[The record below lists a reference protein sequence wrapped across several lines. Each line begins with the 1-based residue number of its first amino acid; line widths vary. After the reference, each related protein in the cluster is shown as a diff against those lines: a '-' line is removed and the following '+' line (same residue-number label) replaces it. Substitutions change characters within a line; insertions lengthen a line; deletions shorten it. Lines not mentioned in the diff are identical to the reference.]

1 MGLLDDKKN
10 VFTTIGSYVSLM
22 ERMTTQVD
30 ETYNMY
36 SSINNKKDVV
46 PFLLDTLKTTVG
58 SDALK
63 EAVGELFTKITDVA
77 ETQIKEVLKKQL
89 TQFNAGNAIPLFFQ
103 SGGAGIQVPVK
114 DIDIRGKFKSNP
126 NSDVGNLLYG
136 TADTFDSKL
145 YEAISNDGI
154 PVTIFDM
161 LQATYNSTT
170 DKITFRSV
178 ASVSSIGKWM
188 TNYIDNTVII
198 DKKEFL
204 TNVMNAVYGS
214 VTAAQGKSVELVY
227 QELQISKLIEQLIE
241 DNDSFEITQDE
252 FDALLQQAQA
262 LVEGVVYYDMGCG
275 LLASELPLSGI
286 IDLIAKISGATD
298 PYVVGNA
305 VEDTIYQSSIDDN
318 TIAENKQTIR
328 DGFFQRI
335 IKLIQQMLAEIA
347 TTSPQIRALMA
358 IVDAFE
364 HNGTVTK
371 IGNAVNDMKN
381 FKIFIKCII
390 REIMR
395 MINEY
400 IFKLVVSYL
409 IALLLPIIKK
419 IIQEKINQYVGIVK
433 SLIT

>member
-10 VFTTIGSYVSLM
+10 VFTTIGSYVSLTQ
-22 ERMTTQVD
+22 RTATQVD
-30 ETYNMY
+30 EIYNLY
-36 SSINNKKDVV
+36 PSINNKKDVV

-58 SDALK
+58 TDALK
-63 EAVGELFTKITDVA
+63 QTVGELFTKVVDVA

-89 TQFNAGNAIPLFFQ
+89 TQFNAGNAIPPFFQ
-103 SGGAGIQVPVK
+103 SGGTGIEVPVK
-114 DIDIRGKFKSNP
+114 DIDIRGKLKTNP
-126 NSDVGNLLYG
+126 ASEQGSLLYG
-136 TADTFDSKL
+136 VTENFDSKL
-145 YEAISNDGI
+145 YDAISLDGT

-170 DKITFRSV
+170 DKITLKSV
-178 ASVSSIGKWM
+178 ASTPSIGDWM
-188 TNYIDNTVII
+188 ADYVDKAVII

-204 TNVMNAVYGS
+204 TNVMNAIYGS
-214 VTAAQGKSVELVY
+214 VTAAQGKSVEQVY

-262 LVEGVVYYDMGCG
+262 LVDGVVYYDMGCG
-275 LLASELPLSGI
+275 LMAAELPLSGMTS
-286 IDLIAKISGATD
+286 LIAQISGATD
-298 PYVVGNA
+298 SFAVGNA
-305 VEDTIYQSSIDDN
+305 VEDTIYQSSTDDE
-318 TIAENKQTIR
+318 TTAENKETIR

-390 REIMR
+390 REIMK
-395 MINEY
+395 MINEF

-409 IALLLPIIKK
+409 IALLIPIIQK
-419 IIQEKINQYVGIVK
+419 IIQEKINQYTGIVK